1 MVTNIIDAKYWYVS
15 DAHCAA
21 VDTASRESAQFKA
34 DCKDMLA
41 WVGTAADRLDS
52 ADPIS
57 SDPEALKQQA
67 RNNRVSF
74 LWTE

>member
-1 MVTNIIDAKYWYVS
+1 
-15 DAHCAA
+15 
-21 VDTASRESAQFKA
+21 
-34 DCKDMLA
+34 
-41 WVGTAADRLDS
+41 LDS

-74 LWTE
+74 LWTEWIIAFYWTFSCWVDSFVYFLYGS